1 MPSPEEKFR
10 QLRLRVQKDIEVPAF
25 VVVGAAARQDG
36 ATYVACGLAQAFAEA
51 GYNTLLL
58 DANARNP
65 GIASELGFV
74 AQAAAKPE
82 RIDRNLSVATLFENE
97 ERAVP
102 DAVLAELVAGVRWRY
117 AVTIADVPPIP
128 VSGPALQLAHAADC
142 VLIAVRMGRRAGED
156 DEELKQLLEPGGV
169 LGNKDFTGIV
179 PTRAVVRQGPREPVT
194 FPALPSLADVIGK
207 RTPRIRTTSR

>member
-1 MPSPEEKFR
+1 MPSPQEKFR
-10 QLRLRVQKDIEVPAF
+10 QLRLRVQKDVEVPAF
-25 VVVGAAARQDG
+25 VVVGSAARHDG

-65 GIASELGFV
+65 GIANELGLV
-74 AQAAAKPE
+74 AQSAAKPE
-82 RIDRNLSVATLFENE
+82 RIDRNLSLASLFEQE
-97 ERAVP
+97 ERTVP
-102 DAVLAELVAGVRWRY
+102 DAVLGELVAGVRWRY

-128 VSGPALQLAHAADC
+128 GSGPALQLANAADC
-142 VLIAVRMGRRAGED
+142 VLIALRMGRRACEA

-179 PTRAVVRQGPREPVT
+179 PTRAAVRHTTREPVAL
-194 FPALPSLADVIGK
+194 PAIPSLADVIGK
-207 RTPRIRTTSR
+207 RTARIRTTGR